1 MSSQLTS
8 KASSMKTIVSGGLN
22 PKFNHGRKLLKS
34 AQAFKK
40 EFADLDSTIYAESMD
55 TDKKNY

>member
-1 MSSQLTS
+1 
-8 KASSMKTIVSGGLN
+8 MKTIVSGGLN